1 MRIDG
6 GFGLLPIF
14 GPLSLLALISLP
26 YGLEKDVGV
35 TEVKFSLNYG
45 IV

>member
-1 MRIDG
+1 ME
-6 GFGLLPIF
+6 GLVCCPYLGLCP
-14 GPLSLLALISLP
+14 SLP

-35 TEVKFSLNYG
+35 TEVKVSLKYG